1 MDITDFLH
9 NFKLDSD
16 EHYIQITNF
25 TEEEID
31 ALSKLDVNNY
41 LFFRFLP
48 NIGLVY
54 KYFTNKSIQV
64 HGVSHNTNLSLAERQ
79 QFIKMVFNNLKNSQ
93 SY

>member
-9 NFKLDSD
+9 NFKLDVN
-16 EHYIQITNF
+16 EHYMQITNF
-25 TEEEID
+25 TEEQID

-54 KYFTNKSIQV
+54 KYFTNKSIQA
-64 HGVSHNTNLSLAERQ
+64 HGVTHNTNLSQAERK
-79 QFIKMVFNNLKNSQ
+79 QFMKMVLTNLKNSQ
-93 SY
+93 SR